1 MDQRTPEPP
10 FPDACPPTGKAGD
23 MAADVK
29 HPEDRARSACSCMES
44 ADAWRQNARYVRERA
59 ARPQLNPQT
68 RAALLR
74 EADASDRQA
83 EWWKAEA
90 EDGRY

>member
-1 MDQRTPEPP
+1 
-10 FPDACPPTGKAGD
+10 
-23 MAADVK
+23 MAQ
-29 HPEDRARSACSCMES
+29 PEDDRTHNVCFCLES

-59 ARPQLNPQT
+59 ARPQLDPRA

-83 EWWKAEA
+83 EWWEAEA
-90 EDGRY
+90 EDDRR